1 MAAREVLVLQ
11 VRVRLLA
18 PQLGFRA
25 VPLPRLVPAAPA
37 P

>member
-18 PQLGFRA
+18 PQSSFRA
-25 VPLPRLVPAAPA
+25 AAGDADARLRAA
-37 P
+37 